1 MYPNAAKESVPVIG
15 KLSVPRGGSFGANL
29 SIDGGRHMSRGRI
42 SRLPAA
48 AILGVVLWVSTGIEA
63 QAQDKQLLWGDT
75 HLHSTYSSD
84 AFTNGNLTATPDTA
98 YRYAKGMPVVHPGH
112 KARVQIGTPLDFL
125 VVSDHAE
132 YLGVIRSLYFN
143 PMVTEG
149 LTWKQRL
156 WTRFVQ
162 YLVRDAIEEQSGR
175 ELFTSILP
183 KPADNA
189 VAAMEGWDK
198 ARVSG
203 LIPRQP
209 TVELDTWKLIT
220 EVADVHNQP
229 GEFTA
234 LIGWEYSLIPG
245 GANLHRV
252 VMADINAEQAQTFAP
267 FGFDDSSF
275 PSDLWAWLEQ
285 TSTATGGNFIAIPH
299 NSNISKGSMFD
310 VRDIRGD
317 KIGPD
322 YAEIRRYWEPVVE
335 ITQIKGDSETHPALS
350 PEDRFADFETYP
362 YYIQRE
368 WTNYSPQS
376 GDYIRSALKTG
387 LLLQESVGVNPYQF
401 GVVGSTDAHTAL
413 PSAEEDNFHGKMATD
428 SIPSRKS
435 GGWSDDARGTFG
447 WGMSASGLAAVWAT
461 ENTRES
467 ILAAMRRREVY
478 ATSGS
483 RIGVR
488 TFGGLNLPDAAL
500 AAPTFPHNII
510 DQAVPMGGEIMGAD
524 NSDQLTILIEAQAD
538 PEGAFLDRVQVVK
551 GWIDEQGVSHER
563 VFDAAWAGEGR
574 LQADGLLLPVG
585 NTVDLKT
592 GLTANTIGAPRLQ
605 TVWRDP
611 GFNPAQSAFYYVRVL
626 QIPTA
631 RHSFLDKLAL
641 GDSDIDTRRPDTIQ
655 ERAYTSS
662 IWYRP

>member
-1 MYPNAAKESVPVIG
+1 MSWKATLSWVAAVFMGLVS
-15 KLSVPRGGSFGANL
+15 
-29 SIDGGRHMSRGRI
+29 
-42 SRLPAA
+42 AA
-48 AILGVVLWVSTGIEA
+48 SMAER
-63 QAQDKQLLWGDT
+63 QLLWGDT

-132 YLGVIRSLYFN
+132 YLGVIRSLYLN

-149 LTWKQRL
+149 LSLRERL

-162 YLVRDAIEEQSGR
+162 YLLRDAIDGQSGR

-183 KPADNA
+183 KPSENA
-189 VAAMEGWDK
+189 VTAMEGWEED
-198 ARVSG
+198 RVSG

-209 TVELDTWKLIT
+209 TVEIDTWKLIT
-220 EVADVHNQP
+220 DTADAHNEP
-229 GEFTA
+229 GHFTA

-245 GANLHRV
+245 GANLHRI
-252 VMADINAEQAQTFAP
+252 VMGDINAEQAQTFAP

-275 PSDLWAWLEQ
+275 PSDLWAWLDK

-310 VRDIRGD
+310 VRDIRGAD
-317 KIGPD
+317 ID
-322 YAEIRRYWEPVVE
+322 AEYAEIRRYWEPVVE

-350 PEDRFADFETYP
+350 PDDEFADFETYP

-368 WTNYSPQS
+368 WTDYVPQPA
-376 GDYIRSALKTG
+376 DYIRSALKTG
-387 LLLQESVGVNPYQF
+387 LALKSAIGVNPYQF
-401 GVVGSTDAHTAL
+401 GVIGSTDAHTSL

-428 SIPSRKS
+428 SVPSRKS

-461 ENTRES
+461 ENTREA
-467 ILAAMRRREVY
+467 IVAAMRRREVY
-478 ATSGS
+478 ATSGP
-483 RIGVR
+483 RIAVR
-488 TFGGLNLPDAAL
+488 VHGGWNLSAAMMDQPAFPENLAAL
-500 AAPTFPHNII
+500 
-510 DQAVPMGGEIMGAD
+510 AVPMGGEIVGA
-524 NSDQLTILIEAQAD
+524 NEGGQFSLLIEAQAD
-538 PEGAFLDRVQVVK
+538 PTGANLDRVQVIK
-551 GWIDEQGVSHER
+551 GWVDTTGMTHEEIHN
-563 VFDAAWAGEGR
+563 VAWAGQNRVAE
-574 LQADGLLLPVG
+574 DGSLMPVG
-585 NTVDLKT
+585 SSVDMRT
-592 GLTANTIGAPRLQ
+592 GLTANSIGAAQLSALW
-605 TVWRDP
+605 VDP
-611 GFNPAQSAFYYVRVL
+611 QFDPERAAFYYVRVL

-631 RHSFLDKLAL
+631 RHSLLDKLAL
-641 GDSDIDTRRPDTIQ
+641 ADPEIDTRRPDTIQ
-655 ERAYTSS
+655 ERAYTSA

>member
-1 MYPNAAKESVPVIG
+1 MASWREKSASAKSWLGGARTLAIIIASVVTLSGSARAAE
-15 KLSVPRGGSFGANL
+15 
-29 SIDGGRHMSRGRI
+29 
-42 SRLPAA
+42 
-48 AILGVVLWVSTGIEA
+48 
-63 QAQDKQLLWGDT
+63 KQLLWGDT

-84 AFTNGNLTATPDTA
+84 AFTNGNLTASPDTA

-132 YLGVIRSLYFN
+132 YLGVIRSLYLN

-149 LTWKQRL
+149 LSWRERL

-162 YLVRDAIEEQSGR
+162 YLLRDAIDGQEGR

-183 KPADNA
+183 KPSDNA
-189 VAAMEGWDK
+189 TTAMEGWEED
-198 ARVSG
+198 RVSG

-209 TVELDTWKLIT
+209 TVEIDTWKLIT
-220 EVADVHNQP
+220 DTADAHNEP

-245 GANLHRV
+245 GANLHRI
-252 VMADINAEQAQTFAP
+252 VMTDIDAEQAQTFAP

-275 PSDLWAWLEQ
+275 PSDLWSWLEE
-285 TSTATGGNFIAIPH
+285 TSEATGGNFIAIPH

-310 VRDIRGD
+310 VRDILGED
-317 KIGPD
+317 IDQD

-350 PEDRFADFETYP
+350 PDDPFADFETYP

-368 WTNYSPQS
+368 WTDYAPQP

-387 LLLQESVGVNPYQF
+387 LELESTIGVNPYQF
-401 GVVGSTDAHTAL
+401 GVIGSTDAHTSL

-428 SIPSRKS
+428 SIPSRKD

-461 ENTRES
+461 ENTREA
-467 ILAAMRRREVY
+467 IVAAMRRREVY
-478 ATSGS
+478 ATSGP
-483 RIGVR
+483 RIAVR
-488 TFGGLNLPDAAL
+488 TYGGLNLLPTVL
-500 AAPTFPHNII
+500 EAPSFPSNI
-510 DQAVPMGGEIMGAD
+510 QSQTVPMGGEIVGAGAG
-524 NSDQLTILIEAQAD
+524 DQFSLAIEAQAD
-538 PEGAFLDRVQVVK
+538 PKSGYLDRIQVVK
-551 GWIDEQGVSHER
+551 GWINAAGETEER
-563 VFDAAWAGEGR
+563 IYDAAWSGDDR
-574 LQADGLLLPVG
+574 LQSDGSLLAVG
-585 NTVDLKT
+585 SSVDLKT
-592 GLTANTIGAPRLQ
+592 GLTRNTIGSPRLNV
-605 TVWRDP
+605 VWQDP
-611 GFNPAQSAFYYVRVL
+611 EFDPEQSAFYYVRVL

-631 RHSFLDKLAL
+631 RHSLLDRLAL
-641 GDSDIDTRRPDTIQ
+641 GDADIETRRPDTIQ
-655 ERAYTSS
+655 ERAYTSP

>member
-1 MYPNAAKESVPVIG
+1 MSWKAPV
-15 KLSVPRGGSFGANL
+15 SWV
-29 SIDGGRHMSRGRI
+29 
-42 SRLPAA
+42 A
-48 AILGVVLWVSTGIEA
+48 AILLGLVSGTSVAER
-63 QAQDKQLLWGDT
+63 QLLWGDT

-132 YLGVIRSLYFN
+132 YLGVIRSLYLN

-149 LTWKQRL
+149 LSWRERL

-162 YLVRDAIEEQSGR
+162 YLLRDAIDGQSGR

-183 KPADNA
+183 KPSDNA
-189 VAAMEGWDK
+189 VTAMEGWEED
-198 ARVSG
+198 RVSG

-209 TVELDTWKLIT
+209 TVEIDTWKLIT
-220 EVADVHNQP
+220 DTADAHNEP
-229 GEFTA
+229 GHFTA

-245 GANLHRV
+245 GANLHRI
-252 VMADINAEQAQTFAP
+252 VMGDINAEQAQTFAP

-275 PSDLWAWLEQ
+275 PSDLWAWLDK

-310 VRDIRGD
+310 VRDIRGAD
-317 KIGPD
+317 IDAD

-350 PEDRFADFETYP
+350 PEDEFADFETYP

-368 WTNYSPQS
+368 WTDYVPQPA
-376 GDYIRSALKTG
+376 DYIRSALKTG
-387 LLLQESVGVNPYQF
+387 LALKSAIGVNPYQF
-401 GVVGSTDAHTAL
+401 GVIGSTDAHTSL

-428 SIPSRKS
+428 SVPSRKS

-461 ENTRES
+461 ENTREA
-467 ILAAMRRREVY
+467 IVAAMRRREVY
-478 ATSGS
+478 ATSGP
-483 RIGVR
+483 RIAVR
-488 TFGGLNLPDAAL
+488 VHGGWNLSAGMMNEPAFPENL
-500 AAPTFPHNII
+500 ATL
-510 DQAVPMGGEIMGAD
+510 AVPMGGEIVGANED
-524 NSDQLTILIEAQAD
+524 GQFSLLIEAQAD
-538 PEGAFLDRVQVVK
+538 PNGANLDRVQVIK
-551 GWIDEQGVSHER
+551 GWVDTAGMPHEEIYN
-563 VFDAAWAGEGR
+563 VAWAGQNRVAE
-574 LQADGLLLPVG
+574 DGSLMPVG
-585 NTVDLKT
+585 SSVDMRT
-592 GLTANTIGAPRLQ
+592 GLTANSIGAPQLSALW
-605 TVWRDP
+605 VDP
-611 GFNPAQSAFYYVRVL
+611 QFDPAQAAFYYVRVL

-631 RHSFLDKLAL
+631 RHSLLDKLAL
-641 GDSDIDTRRPDTIQ
+641 ADPEIDTRRPDTIQ
-655 ERAYTSS
+655 ERAYTSA

>member
-1 MYPNAAKESVPVIG
+1 MVKRREKSASGKSLFGGAGVLAAVIASG
-15 KLSVPRGGSFGANL
+15 VA
-29 SIDGGRHMSRGRI
+29 I
-42 SRLPAA
+42 S
-48 AILGVVLWVSTGIEA
+48 GVALAEE
-63 QAQDKQLLWGDT
+63 KQLLWGDT

-84 AFTNGNLTATPDTA
+84 AFTNGNLTASPDTA

-132 YLGVIRSLYFN
+132 YLGVIRSLYLK
-143 PMVTEG
+143 PMITEG
-149 LTWKQRL
+149 LTWRERL

-162 YLVRDAIEEQSGR
+162 YLLRDAIDGQEGR

-183 KPADNA
+183 KPSNNA
-189 VAAMEGWDK
+189 VTAMEGWEED
-198 ARVSG
+198 RVSG

-209 TVELDTWKLIT
+209 TVEIDTWKLIT
-220 EVADVHNQP
+220 DTADAHNEP

-245 GANLHRV
+245 GANLHRI
-252 VMADINAEQAQTFAP
+252 VMADIDAEQAQTFAP

-275 PSDLWAWLEQ
+275 PSDLWSWLEK
-285 TSTATGGNFIAIPH
+285 TSAATGGNFLAIPH

-310 VRDIRGD
+310 VRDIRGND
-317 KIGPD
+317 INQD

-350 PEDRFADFETYP
+350 PDDPFADFETYP

-368 WTNYSPQS
+368 WTDYVPQP

-387 LLLQESVGVNPYQF
+387 LELESTMGVNPYQF
-401 GVVGSTDAHTAL
+401 GVIGSTDAHTAL

-428 SIPSRKS
+428 SIPSRKD

-461 ENTRES
+461 ENTREA
-467 ILAAMRRREVY
+467 IVAAMRRREVY
-478 ATSGS
+478 ATSGP
-483 RIGVR
+483 RIAVR
-488 TFGGLNLPDAAL
+488 TYAGLNLPSTVL
-500 AAPTFPHNII
+500 EAPAFPDSI
-510 DQAVPMGGEIMGAD
+510 QSRAVPMGGEIVGATTED
-524 NSDQLTILIEAQAD
+524 RLTLVVEAQAD
-538 PEGAFLDRVQVVK
+538 PKSGLLDRVQVVK
-551 GWIDEQGVSHER
+551 GWITASGATQER
-563 VFDAAWAGEGR
+563 IYDAAWAGEDR
-574 LQADGLLLPVG
+574 LLPDGSLAPVG
-585 NTVDLKT
+585 SSVDLKT
-592 GLTANTIGAPRLQ
+592 GLTANTIGAPTLQ
-605 TVWRDP
+605 VVWQDP
-611 GFNPAQSAFYYVRVL
+611 DFDPEQAAFYYVRVL

-631 RHSFLDKLAL
+631 RHSLLDKLAL
-641 GDSDIDTRRPDTIQ
+641 GDDDIDTRRPDIIQ
-655 ERAYTSS
+655 ERAYTSP

>member
-1 MYPNAAKESVPVIG
+1 MTQVRLSPL
-15 KLSVPRGGSFGANL
+15 LSVIVVAL
-29 SIDGGRHMSRGRI
+29 SWVVI
-42 SRLPAA
+42 SISA
-48 AILGVVLWVSTGIEA
+48 T
-63 QAQDKQLLWGDT
+63 QAQEKRLLWGDT

-132 YLGVIRSLYFN
+132 YLGVIRNLYFN
-143 PMVTEG
+143 PVVSEG
-149 LTWKQRL
+149 LTWKEQL

-162 YLVRDAIEEQSGR
+162 YLVRDAIDDQSGR

-189 VAAMEGWDK
+189 VKAMERWEDD
-198 ARVSG
+198 RVSG

-209 TVELDTWKLIT
+209 TAEVDTWKLIT
-220 EVADVHNQP
+220 DTADAHNQP

-245 GANLHRV
+245 GANLHRI

-275 PSDLWAWLEQ
+275 PSDLWAWLEK
-285 TSTATGGNFIAIPH
+285 TSASTGGNFIAIPH

-310 VRDIRGD
+310 VRDIRG
-317 KIGPD
+317 KQIGVD

-335 ITQIKGDSETHPALS
+335 ITQIKGDSEAHPVLS
-350 PEDRFADFETYP
+350 PEDPFADFETYP

-368 WTNYSPQS
+368 WTDYVPQA
-376 GDYIRSALKTG
+376 GDYVRSALKTG
-387 LLLQESVGVNPYQF
+387 LELQRELGINPYQF
-401 GVVGSTDAHTAL
+401 GVIGSTDAHTAL
-413 PSAEEDNFHGKMATD
+413 PSAEENNFHGKMATD

-461 ENTRES
+461 ENTREA

-478 ATSGS
+478 ATSGP

-488 TFGGLNLPDAAL
+488 TFGGLNLTEAAL
-500 AAPTFPHNII
+500 AAARFPDNIM
-510 DQAVPMGGEIMGAD
+510 DRAVPMGGEIMGAG
-524 NSDQLTILIEAQAD
+524 SEDQLTLLIEAHAD
-538 PEGAFLDRVQVVK
+538 PAGAYLDRVQVVK
-551 GWIDEQGVSHER
+551 GWVDQLGESHER
-563 VFDAAWAGEGR
+563 VYDAAWAGEDR
-574 LQADGLLLPVG
+574 LQADGTLSIVG
-585 NTVDLKT
+585 NTVDMDT
-592 GLTANTIGAPRLQ
+592 GETANTIGTPSLRAAWQ
-605 TVWRDP
+605 DP
-611 GFNPAQSAFYYVRVL
+611 DFNPDESAFYYVRVL

-631 RHSFLDKLAL
+631 RHSLLDKLAL
-641 GDSDIDTRRPDTIQ
+641 GDQDIDTRRPDTIQ
-655 ERAYTSS
+655 ERAYTSA